1 MFTRQAQGKAYGNAR
16 MCAHTYTHTHTLAL
30 SLSPLLSLTH
40 THTHKAS
47 GKMQKHKDQK
57 CAVSWIHALVVTP
70 EQSPRYATKGLP
82 NRPGLHW
89 KLFTMVLTP
98 DECHLSLTA
107 HSRAWGK
114 VLSPAPLGAFLLT
127 NTQATRVSTH

>member
-1 MFTRQAQGKAYGNAR
+1 
-16 MCAHTYTHTHTLAL
+16 
-30 SLSPLLSLTH
+30 
-40 THTHKAS
+40 
-47 GKMQKHKDQK
+47 MQKHKDQK

-70 EQSPRYATKGLP
+70 EQCDTIQSPRYATKGLP

-107 HSRAWGK
+107 HSGAWGK
-114 VLSPAPLGAFLLT
+114 VLLPALLGAFLLT
-127 NTQATRVSTH
+127 NTQASRVSTH